1 MSAPGRMRRIAPT
14 VVFVLAVATVV
25 AGSVRL
31 HRAGRP
37 QVDASLLYLPNGR
50 HLRLASLGH
59 AALVADFVYLWSIQY
74 YANYTRADR
83 ARYVEHVFGEVIP
96 DLDPRYVDA
105 YALGAL
111 ILAVEVGDLDAALRV
126 LERGIAENPGQWILP
141 YIAGWEAYHAGR
153 TELAAAYLDRAA
165 ATPGAPAVLLRN
177 RAGMVA
183 KAGDLHGAYR
193 LWSEIRDDPTADD
206 TTRAIAAQRVRDLHV
221 RIDLESLGRA
231 VETYRAR
238 VGRLPA
244 SPEALV
250 REGIVPELPLDPD
263 GEPYRYDPADGVVT
277 TAAGRRL
284 EG

>member
-1 MSAPGRMRRIAPT
+1 
-14 VVFVLAVATVV
+14 
-25 AGSVRL
+25 
-31 HRAGRP
+31 
-37 QVDASLLYLPNGR
+37 LYLPNGR

-59 AALVADFVYLWSIQY
+59 ASLVADVVYLWAIQY

-126 LERGIAENPGQWILP
+126 LERGIAENPDQWILP

-153 TELAAAYLDRAA
+153 TDLAAAYLDRAA
-165 ATPGAPAVLLRN
+165 ATPGAPAVILRN

-183 KAGDLHGAYR
+183 RSGDLREAYR
-193 LWSEIRDDPTADD
+193 LWREIRDDPASDE
-206 TTRAIAAQRVRDLHV
+206 TTRKVAEQRMRDLHV
-221 RIDLESLGRA
+221 RIDLDGLGRA
-231 VETYRAR
+231 VEAYRAR
-238 VGRLPA
+238 TGRVPA
-244 SPEALV
+244 DLGALV
-250 REGIVPELPLDPD
+250 RSGIVDELPLDPD
-263 GEPYRYDPADGVVT
+263 GEPYRYDPADGAVS